1 MNPMKRRHLLE
12 TAEEN
17 QKRTES
23 KKEKEKNAINNYGW
37 NVFSEVGVWNSCDA
51 QDSLYRGYEK
61 RLKNLPTTPESA
73 AKAEVSGE
81 DYMDYSQQSRLS
93 QEVVDRI
100 VNDQKKR
107 DEKNQDFSK
116 RRTQ

>member
-1 MNPMKRRHLLE
+1 MDQDKGRRTKEHEIKRNHRKELVSLLMNPMKSRHLLE

-51 QDSLYRGYEK
+51 
-61 RLKNLPTTPESA
+61 
-73 AKAEVSGE
+73 
-81 DYMDYSQQSRLS
+81 
-93 QEVVDRI
+93 
-100 VNDQKKR
+100 
-107 DEKNQDFSK
+107 
-116 RRTQ
+116 